1 MDQGD
6 ISSILNAVVE
16 LLKRREVSKA
26 EAKLTSVR
34 EQIHQSM
41 LASRREAVDE
51 INMDVVAL
59 KIQVEEID
67 LVPPETTG
75 MPEEV
80 EMQCDDDQ
88 GGGQR
93 QNPFRL
99 ARSRF
104 CQPSEIYVCRHN
116 IGLKIG
122 TIPVCG
128 TQNLPK

>member
-67 LVPPETTG
+67 LLVKQIEKS
-75 MPEEV
+75 V
-80 EMQCDDDQ
+80 SANADSLQRIVISVRDDLAEMISEKRRQSRKRRDQ
-88 GGGQR
+88 
-93 QNPFRL
+93 
-99 ARSRF
+99 
-104 CQPSEIYVCRHN
+104 
-116 IGLKIG
+116 
-122 TIPVCG
+122 
-128 TQNLPK
+128 